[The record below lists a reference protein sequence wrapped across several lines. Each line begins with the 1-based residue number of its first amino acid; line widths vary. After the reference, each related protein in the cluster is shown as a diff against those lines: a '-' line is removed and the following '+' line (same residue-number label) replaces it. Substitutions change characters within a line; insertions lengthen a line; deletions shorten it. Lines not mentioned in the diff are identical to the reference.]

1 MRKNF
6 NPVNPSA
13 EDSPLGVRKSALP
26 RKIAAVIF
34 ALIAFGLGY
43 FFYYLTLD
51 DGLRSL
57 LWFKNEIQSEY
68 YDRISDDEF
77 WQAAID
83 GVENILDDYSCF
95 YSAAEYDEVVNADRG
110 IKVGTGLSF
119 FSDSNKIYKVAIGSP
134 AFYARSGLGE
144 SIEEGMYVTGVGA
157 AAGEYTDTFD
167 ISALEKALGRFETGD
182 TVYLRL
188 SKDSANGT
196 QDCVEAALETAQ
208 YTESFVLY
216 ATAEDTYAVIY
227 SNGTGTWER
236 IGEGMEELNGQT
248 AYIRLT
254 QFYGNA
260 VAEFSKAAEQYRADG
275 MTVLLFDLRNNGG
288 GSMNVLSGLASYL
301 MKGAESGDVVAYT
314 EGRHGRDLYKIS
326 GAHYDRYFSGS
337 KIYVAANRNSA
348 SASEALMGAMISS
361 GTVGYEDIY
370 LVTTDAS
377 DDAVARTYGKGIM
390 QTTFYNFLTGE
401 AVKLTTA
408 RVYWPD
414 GTTCIHGR
422 GIRSDEGAHKIYSP
436 SNAEYGDPALSEIL
450 ADIDS

>member
-134 AFYARSGLGE
+134 AFYARSGQDE

-157 AAGEYTDTFD
+157 SAGEYTDTFD

-314 EGRHGRDLYKIS
+314 EGRHGRDSYKIS
-326 GAHYDRYFSGS
+326 GAYYDRYFSGS

>member
-57 LWFKNEIQSEY
+57 LWFKNEIQNEY

-134 AFYARSGLGE
+134 AFYARSGQGE

-157 AAGEYTDTFD
+157 SAGEYTDTFD

-188 SKDSANGT
+188 SKNSANGT

-314 EGRHGRDLYKIS
+314 EGRHGRDSYKIS
-326 GAHYDRYFSGS
+326 GAYYDKYFSGS